1 MPQTPEK
8 LVQLLAAFAYLPA
21 HRLGFDPD
29 MRLYRG
35 PNEIPL
41 PPYRMPSS
49 PKKYMYSPQDT
60 HWVVTLGGTEYIT
73 ARAVSTMYDELS
85 GSGTLVWVVVKYDDR
100 NKPPPEREVHAP
112 RPPPPRPY

>member
-1 MPQTPEK
+1 
-8 LVQLLAAFAYLPA
+8 
-21 HRLGFDPD
+21 

-35 PNEIPL
+35 PNEVPL
-41 PPYRMPSS
+41 QPYRMPSS

-73 ARAVSTMYDELS
+73 AKAVSTMYDELS

-112 RPPPPRPY
+112 RPPPSRPY